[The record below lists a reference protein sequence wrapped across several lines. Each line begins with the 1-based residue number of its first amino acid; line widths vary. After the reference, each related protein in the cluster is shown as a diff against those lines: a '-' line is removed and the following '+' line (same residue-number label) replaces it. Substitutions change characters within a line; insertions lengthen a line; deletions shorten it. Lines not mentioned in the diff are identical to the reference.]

1 MTQGFFQFNNSII
14 NEILNFATSSFDLLY
29 MSGPKGS
36 SKSETIQKA
45 IPLLEDNNLIFQHF
59 CFENT
64 VIDDFL
70 LNFYDALR
78 SFSLAQKISLKKF
91 TTDDFQEKVSHYFKT
106 INSNC
111 IIIIE
116 NFEKT
121 DENVEIVDFLSHLAS
136 YINVKIII
144 LSRNQNKNLFRFK
157 PVKMVTLELNPI
169 NKEEF
174 KSKMTLLDD
183 TNDDNLKERFYEI
196 TKGLELYLKMS
207 VKYCSVAGISIS
219 DLVNEFERKS
229 LTSKTDFEEFIVS
242 KFVSLTPGI
251 YQSLFKTLC
260 NFNHPVSIDF
270 LETYQ
275 LGNQNRAEYLYK
287 NFLISYFRKEIYVK
301 EYFKHYIFS
310 TFSIQE
316 KINYCKQ
323 FIDIY
328 ENELTKSPKDRLLR
342 LSRESIRK
350 EIDRFNSLMP
360 KISVNDKSEKAF
372 SYLGML
378 NSNWHDEKMRQKNKL
393 SEKLNKIKERKNQ
406 LSLNSNQSFKEKPAL
421 GLSKINQQKEKDRQ
435 FIITLINSS
444 RNFIK
449 EYRYNDAISE
459 LHKAL
464 EADFDD
470 EFKIEILSLIAQN
483 YEYLKNFNKAQKYYS
498 KALEIALETRDTR
511 KSELEFSIAVTDK
524 KLFKTELAKTRF
536 QKIANN
542 ENSPLS
548 LRAKAFLELGEINEA
563 NSEINE
569 AIVDYKNALSF
580 VQGKNKELTC
590 TCYYK
595 LGLLYD
601 ENQNNEEAIKY
612 YRKNYM
618 TSSEKQYNKYY
629 SISLANLGLIYI
641 EQSKYQ
647 EASEALRLALM
658 FDNENNDL
666 ENVYFSQKEL
676 AKLYLKFDI
685 NSAITYYRQALYTA
699 QQLKDV
705 FKEALVYFEMG
716 EFYYDK
722 QEDKKSLLNFI
733 KAKKVLEN
741 TSDEENLQ
749 RINTRI
755 KDIKMRMDED
765 DFRII
770 SEKYDN

>member
-174 KSKMTLLDD
+174 KYKMTLLDD

-287 NFLISYFRKEIYVK
+287 NFLVSYFRKEIYVK

-421 GLSKINQQKEKDRQ
+421 GLSKLKQQKETDRQ

-705 FKEALVYFEMG
+705 FKEALIYFEMG